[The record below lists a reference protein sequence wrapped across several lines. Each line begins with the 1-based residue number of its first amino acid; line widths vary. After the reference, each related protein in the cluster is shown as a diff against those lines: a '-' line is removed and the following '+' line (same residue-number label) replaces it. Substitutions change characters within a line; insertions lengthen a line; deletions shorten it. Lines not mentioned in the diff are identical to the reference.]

1 MTVRLP
7 RPLMLYTP
15 HLLWGGGAIL
25 VGLAAGLLSPLWALF
40 LLGLVLAAPLF
51 AITPLAAL
59 GIMLVLAP
67 LRTLVSTEA
76 AYKPPLD
83 SGQITFLLYLA
94 AWVISRIVQR
104 QPLLRFKPSLVYV
117 PILIFVVA
125 GGLTAWSAWS
135 LGSWLTEWLKWWIIL
150 IMIYTLLSLGR
161 HVWPWVV
168 GLLVTA
174 GIANALVGI
183 YIFFGGSGAD
193 HLVIL
198 GRFFRA
204 FGTFGQPNPF
214 GGFLGL
220 LTPLA
225 LMMAYGYAQRLW
237 AAYRAQQRT
246 PLQDLALL
254 LFYGSG
260 AGLMLAG
267 ILMSWSR
274 GAWLGVALSSAV
286 MVFALPRKIWQSMV
300 VTAVLIAVGLMLWM
314 GGLIPA
320 SIVNR
325 LTSSAAE
332 FITIEDVRGV
342 EITNENY
349 AVVERLAHWQ
359 AATNMATDYPW
370 LGVGLGNYENAYNT
384 YRLMFWEFPLGHAHN
399 YYLNI
404 LAEAGIIG
412 ILSYLTMGAGLIWLT
427 WRLRQNPDLLIRA
440 AGIGLMGTWTY
451 LAVHSLLDNL
461 YVNNIFLHI
470 GALLGVL
477 AILTELT
484 WSSITWESI

>member
-1 MTVRLP
+1 MPARLP
-7 RPLMLYTP
+7 RILPRGLID
-15 HLLWGGGAIL
+15 LLWGSGAIFI
-25 VGLAAGLLSPLWALF
+25 GLAAGFLSPLWALF
-40 LLGLVLAAPLF
+40 LLGLVIAVPLF
-51 AITPLAAL
+51 AITPLTAL
-59 GIMLVLAP
+59 GVMLVLAP

-76 AYKPPLD
+76 AFVPPLD

-94 AWVISRIVQR
+94 SWAVYRIAHR
-104 QPLLRFKPSLVYV
+104 QPLLRFKPSPVYI
-117 PILIFVVA
+117 PILIFTIA
-125 GGLTAWSAWS
+125 GGLTAWSALS
-135 LGSWLTEWLKWWIIL
+135 LGSWITEWLKWWIIL
-150 IMIYTLLSLGR
+150 AMIYTLLSMGR
-161 HVWPWVV
+161 HIWTWVI
-168 GLLVTA
+168 GLLVVS
-174 GIANALVGI
+174 GVANALVGI

-225 LMMAYGYAQRLW
+225 LMMAYGYAQR
-237 AAYRAQQRT
+237 ACAKYRAAHIWPMQE
-246 PLQDLALL
+246 LALIV
-254 LFYGSG
+254 FYLAS
-260 AGLMLAG
+260 AGVMLTG

-274 GAWLGVALSSAV
+274 GAWLGVGISVAV
-286 MVFALPRKIWQSMV
+286 MAFAMPHKIWQSLL
-300 VTAVLIAVGLMLWM
+300 VTGSLVGLVFALWIA
-314 GGLIPA
+314 GLLPA

-359 AATNMATDYPW
+359 AAVNIATDYPW
-370 LGVGLGNYENAYNT
+370 LGVGLGNYEIAYDR
-384 YRLMFWEFPLGHAHN
+384 YRLMFWTFPLGHAHN

-412 ILSYLTMGAGLIWLT
+412 VLSYLAMGAGLIRLT
-427 WRLRQNPDLLIRA
+427 WRLRYNPDVLIRA
-440 AGIGLMGTWTY
+440 AGIGLLGTWTY

-461 YVNNIFLHI
+461 YVNNVFLHL

-484 WSSITWESI
+484 WSSLKWE